1 MFYQCPDG
9 TTFHSYQEMCDHMMH
24 LALKQGD
31 LNMANYYQNEKEKM
45 KRRQERGFPIF
56 IAFIIIAIIMGIIS
70 A

>member
-1 MFYQCPDG
+1 
-9 TTFHSYQEMCDHMMH
+9 
-24 LALKQGD
+24 
-31 LNMANYYQNEKEKM
+31 MANYYRNEKEKM